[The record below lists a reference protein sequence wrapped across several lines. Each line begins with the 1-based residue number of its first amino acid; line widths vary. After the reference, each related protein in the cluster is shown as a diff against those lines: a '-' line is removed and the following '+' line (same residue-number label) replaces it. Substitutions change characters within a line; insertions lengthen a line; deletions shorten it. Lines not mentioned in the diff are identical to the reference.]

1 MENPI
6 AAGMD
11 TDIKEPPSHVVKGK
25 LEFRWVNSMFSLLC
39 RNCVT
44 KQNTKRTNKKLIK
57 IGACRGLMGVRLGDH
72 DLSRVLFD
80 L

>member
-25 LEFRWVNSMFSLLC
+25 VEFRWVNSMFSLLC

-44 KQNTKRTNKKLIK
+44 KQNTKRTN
-57 IGACRGLMGVRLGDH
+57 
-72 DLSRVLFD
+72 
-80 L
+80 

>member
-1 MENPI
+1 MQPWDWKPPKCLRYFLEPWWIHKMENPI

-44 KQNTKRTNKKLIK
+44 KQNTKRTN
-57 IGACRGLMGVRLGDH
+57 
-72 DLSRVLFD
+72 
-80 L
+80 